1 MKSLKMSAAAVI
13 SSLVIGSASI
23 PAWAGTT
30 AAQSVTDSVQVATGN
45 EFAPAVVAERSWFEP
60 SAANARPKAT
70 NNCMPGHIYS
80 QHDLVGDPESC
91 IMQGVTLPGSRGT
104 VAAVAF

>member
-1 MKSLKMSAAAVI
+1 MKILKMSAAALI

-23 PAWAGTT
+23 PAWAGPID
-30 AAQSVTDSVQVATGN
+30 AQSVTASVEVATAD
-45 EFAPAVVAERSWFEP
+45 EFLPSTVAERSWLEP
-60 SAANARPKAT
+60 SAANARPTVT
-70 NNCMPGHIYS
+70 NNCRPGHVYS

-91 IMQGVTLPGSRGT
+91 IMQGVTLPGSGGT